1 MNMSNQKF
9 LFFLTLLLDFLLQ
22 YYPFYFYY
30 ISLLFVQ
37 SKAYGFKWNQLG
49 ELYQWF
55 TDTYAHLSL
64 KELMGMLDD
73 NIQKIFTMIDS
84 MTEEELF
91 LPHKRKWADEATK
104 TAVWEVYKFIHVNT
118 VAPFGTFRTKIRK
131 WKKLLL

>member
-1 MNMSNQKF
+1 MKTPS
-9 LFFLTLLLDFLLQ
+9 D
-22 YYPFYFYY
+22 
-30 ISLLFVQ
+30 
-37 SKAYGFKWNQLG
+37 GFKWNQLG

-91 LPHKRKWADEATK
+91 LPHKRKCEFRFD
-104 TAVWEVYKFIHVNT
+104 
-118 VAPFGTFRTKIRK
+118 PFFC
-131 WKKLLL
+131 LFPLFF